1 MATAVTGSYGSGM
14 TLTAGST
21 FTITQ
26 VDPLEDTDEV
36 VIERVELSNRLRA
49 EILPDDPPQPAEPAI
64 AAQRALPTRYRRYS
78 FRVRDDGGRLVGGG
92 GATIDPDHDDNP
104 DILWINVHLLPECRR
119 LGLGS
124 QLLARVVG
132 AARNEGRTRL
142 IANTN
147 EGAVGGR
154 EFAEALGAEMK
165 SYFHMNALDLDR
177 VDRPMLERWLAE
189 GPERAAD
196 YELISWD
203 GPVPDEHMAKWL
215 ELVLVMNTAPRDDL
229 EVNDFTITEEEVREA
244 ERVQL
249 AAGVEVWT
257 IVARRRSDGA
267 WAGFH
272 DVSYHPSYPGVVHV
286 GATGV
291 LPEHRGHA
299 LGKWLKAA
307 MTLRVLDERPLAK
320 QIRTG
325 NADSN
330 DAMLGINK
338 AMGYRAVIAQTAWEL
353 SVDAAEAWLRRRGV
367 AID

>member
-1 MATAVTGSYGSGM
+1 M
-14 TLTAGST
+14 TMTAGST

-26 VDPLEDTDEV
+26 VDPLEDTDDV

-49 EILPDDPPQPAEPAI
+49 EILPDDPPQPPEPAL
-64 AAQRALPTRYRRYS
+64 AAQRVLPTRYRRYS
-78 FRVRDDGGRLVGGG
+78 FRVRDDAGRLVGGAG
-92 GATIDPDHDDNP
+92 GSIDPDHDDNP
-104 DILWINVHLLPECRR
+104 DMFWMNINLLPECRR
-119 LGLGS
+119 FGLGT
-124 QLLARVVG
+124 QLLARVV
-132 AARNEGRTRL
+132 AVARQEGRTRL

-154 EFAEALGAEMK
+154 EFAEAVGAEMK
-165 SYFHMNALDLDR
+165 SYFHMNALYLDE
-177 VDRPMLERWLAE
+177 VDRTMLERWMAE

-203 GPVPDEHMAKWL
+203 GPVPDEHMANWL

-229 EVNDFTITEEEVREA
+229 EMNDFTITEEEVRES

-249 AAGVEVWT
+249 TAGVEPWT
-257 IVARRRSDGA
+257 IVARRRSDGV

-272 DVSYHPSYPGVVHV
+272 DVGYHPADPGVVHV

-307 MTLRVLDERPLAK
+307 MTLRVLDERPQVK

-338 AMGYRAVIAQTAWEL
+338 AMGYRPVIAQTTWEL
-353 SVDAAEAWLRRRGV
+353 SVDAAEAWLRGRGV